1 MRRIAAMDLGH
12 GDKWRL
18 DPCRTCP
25 ARTLPP
31 GEFDV
36 SDRPGPA
43 SRYDPTAGYRIN
55 LTSGHPE
62 CVHPSRVRLPA
73 GCHASIDEPHPGST
87 QLSPIDDVADLERW
101 FSATLRAAPAES
113 RAAVLADAE
122 TAARQRL
129 PASVVLT
136 AMRRALSVELTR
148 GILVRQQR

>member
-1 MRRIAAMDLGH
+1 MDLGH

-18 DPCRTCP
+18 DTCPTCP
-25 ARTLPP
+25 AQTLAP

-43 SRYDPTAGYRIN
+43 SRYDPSAGYRIN
-55 LTSGHPE
+55 TTSGHPE

-73 GCHASIDEPHPGST
+73 GCYANTDEPHPD
-87 QLSPIDDVADLERW
+87 PIQPPLLDDVADLETW
-101 FSATLRAAPAES
+101 FSATLRAAPAAS

-122 TAARQRL
+122 TTARRRF
-129 PASVVLT
+129 PAGDVLT
-136 AMRRALSVELTR
+136 AMRRALSAELTR

>member
-1 MRRIAAMDLGH
+1 MDLGH
-12 GDKWRL
+12 GDKWRI
-18 DPCRTCP
+18 DTCPTCP
-25 ARTLPP
+25 AQRLLP

-55 LTSGHPE
+55 TTSGHPE

-73 GCHASIDEPHPGST
+73 GCYASADDPKP
-87 QLSPIDDVADLERW
+87 SPIRGPPPVDVADLETW

-122 TAARQRL
+122 TAARRQF
-129 PASVVLT
+129 PASDVLT
-136 AMRRALSVELTR
+136 AMRRALSVELTH

>member
-1 MRRIAAMDLGH
+1 
-12 GDKWRL
+12 
-18 DPCRTCP
+18 
-25 ARTLPP
+25 LPV

-55 LTSGHPE
+55 TTTGLPE
-62 CVHPSRVRLPA
+62 CVHPSRVGLPP
-73 GCHASIDEPHPGST
+73 CRYASNGEPPPT
-87 QLSPIDDVADLERW
+87 PKQPQPPDDVADLESW
-101 FSATLRAAPAES
+101 FSGTLRAAPAES

-122 TAARQRL
+122 TAARQRF
-129 PASVVLT
+129 PASAVLT